1 MTRLLITEAGEE
13 KIITDIAGY
22 CTELYQVKA
31 ELVSIYAD
39 FEDGFRSSLYCREGE
54 IVTLV
59 NRYNELKYV
68 IGRFEQAEARDANIY
83 AGWHIVNECQRGD
96 ES

>member
-13 KIITDIAGY
+13 KTITDIAAY
-22 CTELYQVKA
+22 REELHQISTK
-31 ELVSIYAD
+31 LVSIYAD
-39 FEDGFRSSLYCREGE
+39 FKDGSQSSLYSREAE
-54 IVTLV
+54 IVTLI

-68 IGRFEQAEARDANIY
+68 IGRFEQAEVRDANID
-83 AGWHIVNECQRGD
+83 AGWHIVNECQCEE